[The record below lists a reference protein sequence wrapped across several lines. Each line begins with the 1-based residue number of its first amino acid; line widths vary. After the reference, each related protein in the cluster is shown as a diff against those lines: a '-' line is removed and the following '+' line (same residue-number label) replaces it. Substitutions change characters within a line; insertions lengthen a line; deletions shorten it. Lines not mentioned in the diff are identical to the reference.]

1 LKTVKEKAHKEAL
14 DDFRQKHFGEL
25 KKNLKVLKDIRD
37 ADVTADKDRIAAAKE
52 IAFLLAAR
60 TQDKRA
66 PVSKKPLS
74 QVADTL
80 NEEEAGALEELLN
93 NA

>member
-1 LKTVKEKAHKEAL
+1 MKTVKEKAHKEAL

-25 KKNLKVLKDIRD
+25 KKNLTVLKGVRD
-37 ADVTADKDRIAAAKE
+37 DDEAADKDRISASKE
-52 IAFLLAAR
+52 ISMMLAAR

-74 QVADTL
+74 KITETL
-80 NEEEAGALEELLN
+80 DKEEAEALEELLS